1 MLLKGRRTLSAH
13 STKGNVADLVTPSFH
28 KTVVMEGS
36 DSAIL
41 GWSAVAPGLAVA
53 EKWV

>member
-1 MLLKGRRTLSAH
+1 
-13 STKGNVADLVTPSFH
+13 
-28 KTVVMEGS
+28 VMEGS